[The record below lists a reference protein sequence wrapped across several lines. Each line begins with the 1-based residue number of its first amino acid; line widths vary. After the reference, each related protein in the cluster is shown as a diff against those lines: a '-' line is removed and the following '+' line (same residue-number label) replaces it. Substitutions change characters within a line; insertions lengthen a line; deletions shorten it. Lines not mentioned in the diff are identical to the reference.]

1 MACKTDP
8 SKTSCNEETAPLS
21 LPFGGN
27 SATGR
32 VTVNLDN
39 GTTRWYPKIS
49 NGLYND
55 DIYLESKQNA
65 DGTYSAWTQTGKV
78 FNEIRATSSSIA
90 AAYSSNDTLST
101 AFYSAGT
108 KTGSPIGTL
117 NKGRINVFNTNGA
130 PQTAKNLKLPGTTN
144 VAPPPPTTGQQV
156 SATIQGALE
165 TGKEEGIS
173 NTNIKIDANY
183 RRDYDNYYYPK
194 DLETNKQ
201 DVIRF
206 SMLRIAGSSIKPN
219 FEAGTQVITRTF
231 INDIKGSVTLPVQPS
246 ITDNNTVDWSGGT
259 LNAIQAYAAAAGI
272 NLIGSNDV
280 ADLGTQVGTILGQ
293 IAKEI
298 TTNGNN
304 AQALKI
310 FFAQEAVGIQ
320 NLLSRTSGAILNPNL
335 ELLFNGPSLRPFSF
349 AFRLSPRDES
359 EANQVRQIIRFFK
372 QGMSVKTSSS
382 NIFLQSPNIFRIRY
396 LTWDGKK
403 YTEHPSINR
412 IKRCALLSCDVDY
425 TPDGTYM
432 TYNDPRRTM
441 TSYGMTLRF
450 SELEPIYEDDYGGE
464 RGSGTTETT
473 QGRPLAN
480 DEIGY

>member
-1 MACKTDP
+1 MAGKNYTWQVSSPNIGTGEGVISSAYKVNGKIPITTISTSNPLGYVKVFPNSNSTNFNIKNLEYAIRTDGKITYRVQDGTQNPRLYNSLQDLADGRGNWDGTTTMQVQKQMTANLTESVKTYNQNNPTQKIGP
-8 SKTSCNEETAPLS
+8 STAP
-21 LPFGGN
+21 
-27 SATGR
+27 
-32 VTVNLDN
+32 
-39 GTTRWYPKIS
+39 TT
-49 NGLYND
+49 
-55 DIYLESKQNA
+55 Q
-65 DGTYSAWTQTGKV
+65 
-78 FNEIRATSSSIA
+78 
-90 AAYSSNDTLST
+90 
-101 AFYSAGT
+101 
-108 KTGSPIGTL
+108 
-117 NKGRINVFNTNGA
+117 
-130 PQTAKNLKLPGTTN
+130 
-144 VAPPPPTTGQQV
+144 QQV
-156 SATIQGALE
+156 SASIEGALE
-165 TGKEEGIS
+165 EGKEQGIS

-183 RRDYDNYYYPK
+183 RKVYGNYYYPK

-201 DVIRF
+201 DVIKF
-206 SMLRIAGSSIKPN
+206 SMLRIAGSSIRTD
-219 FEAGTQVITRTF
+219 FQAGTQVINRTF
-231 INDIKGSVTLPVQPS
+231 INDIIGSVTLPVQPS

-298 TTNGNN
+298 TTNGDN
-304 AQALKI
+304 AQALKV

-349 AFRLSPRDES
+349 TFRLSPRDES

-396 LTWDGKK
+396 LTRDGKES
-403 YTEHPSINR
+403 EHPSINR

-450 SELEPIYEDDYGGE
+450 SELEPIYEDDYLPN
-464 RGSGTTETT
+464 TETT
-473 QGRPLAN
+473 KGRPLAN

>member
-1 MACKTDP
+1 MATETLESAPFQITSQQLPGLTKPLNFKT
-8 SKTSCNEETAPLS
+8 
-21 LPFGGN
+21 
-27 SATGR
+27 
-32 VTVNLDN
+32 VTTFD
-39 GTTRWYPKIS
+39 KDS
-49 NGLYND
+49 NGK
-55 DIYLESKQNA
+55 II
-65 DGTYSAWTQTGKV
+65 DGTQKTTLRYQVTPGGIFQDV
-78 FNEIRATSSSIA
+78 ATSTEGGKAGSFTLINAANSNTPILGASAIQSLQTPNGVLNQATQNSIISA
-90 AAYSSNDTLST
+90 ATKANIP
-101 AFYSAGT
+101 SAQQQA
-108 KTGSPIGTL
+108 I
-117 NKGRINVFNTNGA
+117 A
-130 PQTAKNLKLPGTTN
+130 DKLRN
-144 VAPPPPTTGQQV
+144 VAPPPPTTVQQV

-320 NLLSRTSGAILNPNL
+320 NLLSRTSGAILNSNL

>member
-1 MACKTDP
+1 MAAKEITSGSFPVKFPGETKPFYFETVTTFEADINGNPIEGTQKTALYFNTG
-8 SKTSCNEETAPLS
+8 SKFELAATSTDGGKAGSWKLENKQNSNIPL
-21 LPFGGN
+21 L
-27 SATGR
+27 
-32 VTVNLDN
+32 
-39 GTTRWYPKIS
+39 GTTAISSLQTPNGVLNQETQNSIIKAANKSKIS
-49 NGLYND
+49 TGYQKPL
-55 DIYLESKQNA
+55 A
-65 DGTYSAWTQTGKV
+65 D
-78 FNEIRATSSSIA
+78 
-90 AAYSSNDTLST
+90 
-101 AFYSAGT
+101 
-108 KTGSPIGTL
+108 
-117 NKGRINVFNTNGA
+117 
-130 PQTAKNLKLPGTTN
+130 KLRN
-144 VAPPPPTTGQQV
+144 VAPPPPTTEQQV
-156 SATIQGALE
+156 SATIEGALG
-165 TGKEEGIS
+165 TAKEQGIS

-183 RRDYDNYYYPK
+183 RDDYDNYYYPK

-206 SMLRIAGSSIKPN
+206 SMLRTAGSSIKPN

-293 IAKEI
+293 IAREI
-298 TTNGNN
+298 TRNGNN
-304 AQALKI
+304 AQALKV

-349 AFRLSPRDES
+349 TFRLSPRDEP

-450 SELEPIYEDDYGGE
+450 SELEPIYEDDYGGKS
-464 RGSGTTETT
+464 GSGTTETT

>member
-1 MACKTDP
+1 MAGKNYTWQVSSPNIETGEGVISSTYKINGKIPITTISTSNPLGYVKVFPNSNSTNFNIKNLEYAIRTDGKITYRVQDGTQNPRLYNSLQDLADGRGNWDGTTTMQVQKQMTANLTESVKTYNQNNPTQKIGP
-8 SKTSCNEETAPLS
+8 STAP
-21 LPFGGN
+21 
-27 SATGR
+27 
-32 VTVNLDN
+32 
-39 GTTRWYPKIS
+39 TT
-49 NGLYND
+49 
-55 DIYLESKQNA
+55 E
-65 DGTYSAWTQTGKV
+65 
-78 FNEIRATSSSIA
+78 
-90 AAYSSNDTLST
+90 
-101 AFYSAGT
+101 
-108 KTGSPIGTL
+108 
-117 NKGRINVFNTNGA
+117 
-130 PQTAKNLKLPGTTN
+130 
-144 VAPPPPTTGQQV
+144 QQV
-156 SATIQGALE
+156 SASIEGALE
-165 TGKEEGIS
+165 KGKEQGIS

-183 RRDYDNYYYPK
+183 RKVYGNYYYPK

-201 DVIRF
+201 DVIKF
-206 SMLRIAGSSIKPN
+206 SMLRIAGSSIRTD
-219 FEAGTQVITRTF
+219 FQAGTQVINRTF
-231 INDIKGSVTLPVQPS
+231 INDIIGSVTLPVQPS

-298 TTNGNN
+298 TTNGDN
-304 AQALKI
+304 AQALKV

-349 AFRLSPRDES
+349 TFRLSPRDES

-396 LTWDGKK
+396 LTRDGKES
-403 YTEHPSINR
+403 EHPSINR

-450 SELEPIYEDDYGGE
+450 SELEPIYED
-464 RGSGTTETT
+464 
-473 QGRPLAN
+473 A
-480 DEIGY
+480 

>member
-1 MACKTDP
+1 MAAKEITSGSFPVKFPGETKPFYFETVTTFEADINGNPIEGTQKTALYFNTG
-8 SKTSCNEETAPLS
+8 SKFELAATSTDGGKAGSWKLENKQNSNIPL
-21 LPFGGN
+21 L
-27 SATGR
+27 
-32 VTVNLDN
+32 
-39 GTTRWYPKIS
+39 GTTAISSLQTPNGVLNQETQNSIIKSANKSKIPT
-49 NGLYND
+49 GYQKPL
-55 DIYLESKQNA
+55 A
-65 DGTYSAWTQTGKV
+65 D
-78 FNEIRATSSSIA
+78 
-90 AAYSSNDTLST
+90 
-101 AFYSAGT
+101 
-108 KTGSPIGTL
+108 
-117 NKGRINVFNTNGA
+117 
-130 PQTAKNLKLPGTTN
+130 KLRN
-144 VAPPPPTTGQQV
+144 VASPPPTPEQQV
-156 SATIQGALE
+156 SASIEGALE
-165 TGKEEGIS
+165 KGKEQGIS
-173 NTNIKIDANY
+173 NTNIKINANY
-183 RRDYDNYYYPK
+183 RDSYDNYYYPK

-201 DVIRF
+201 DVIKF
-206 SMLRIAGSSIKPN
+206 SMLRIAGSSIRTD
-219 FEAGTQVITRTF
+219 FQAGTQVINRTF
-231 INDIKGSVTLPVQPS
+231 INDIRGSVTLPVQPS

-298 TTNGNN
+298 TTNGDN
-304 AQALKI
+304 AQALKV

-349 AFRLSPRDES
+349 TFKLSPRDES
-359 EANQVRQIIRFFK
+359 EANQVRKIIRFFK

-396 LTWDGKK
+396 LTRDGKES
-403 YTEHPSINR
+403 EHPSINR

-450 SELEPIYEDDYGGE
+450 SELEPIYEDDYLPN
-464 RGSGTTETT
+464 TETT
-473 QGRPLAN
+473 KGRPLAN

>member
-1 MACKTDP
+1 MEK
-8 SKTSCNEETAPLS
+8 
-21 LPFGGN
+21 
-27 SATGR
+27 
-32 VTVNLDN
+32 
-39 GTTRWYPKIS
+39 
-49 NGLYND
+49 
-55 DIYLESKQNA
+55 
-65 DGTYSAWTQTGKV
+65 
-78 FNEIRATSSSIA
+78 
-90 AAYSSNDTLST
+90 
-101 AFYSAGT
+101 
-108 KTGSPIGTL
+108 
-117 NKGRINVFNTNGA
+117 
-130 PQTAKNLKLPGTTN
+130 
-144 VAPPPPTTGQQV
+144 
-156 SATIQGALE
+156 
-165 TGKEEGIS
+165 GKEQGIS

-183 RRDYDNYYYPK
+183 RKVYGNYYYPK

-201 DVIRF
+201 DVIKF
-206 SMLRIAGSSIKPN
+206 SMLRIAGSSIRTD
-219 FEAGTQVITRTF
+219 FQAGTQVINRTF
-231 INDIKGSVTLPVQPS
+231 INDIIGSVTLPVQPS

-298 TTNGNN
+298 TTNGDN
-304 AQALKI
+304 AQALKV

-349 AFRLSPRDES
+349 TFRLSPRDES

-396 LTWDGKK
+396 LTRDGKES
-403 YTEHPSINR
+403 EHPSINR

-432 TYNDPRRTM
+432 TYNDPKRTM

-450 SELEPIYEDDYGGE
+450 SELEPIYEDDYLPN
-464 RGSGTTETT
+464 TETT
-473 QGRPLAN
+473 KGRPLAN